1 MSPIY
6 SADVNIQCFLRM
18 GFDHLVAHPE
28 DLDEIFSNFKN
39 DSLWKQYGEREID
52 NIKQWVAQNNIPIL
66 LSWSIDPTK
75 VPCISVQIAQSTELV
90 EAASMDD
97 YVDYIT
103 EEILPTTVL
112 DYFTPTNVVT
122 GTTETVVTP
131 PDTVDTL
138 LVRKGQ
144 ILIDSKDEQY
154 LIDRTEGDNI
164 IVVQDGDPIN
174 PTRVKIISST
184 QTVPRKRHQAAIS
197 ESIDI
202 GIHGHADQNTVLWMY
217 YMVIWIMLRFKPEL
231 EKRCMDLSTFSASD
245 FNRESQYL
253 GENVFS
259 RFIRVTARSMVTWL
273 DPPETPIDTLV
284 TNIITPSEDT

>member
-28 DLDEIFSNFKN
+28 DLDEIFANFKN
-39 DSLWKQYGEREID
+39 DTLWKQYGEREID

-66 LSWSIDPTK
+66 LSWSIDPSK
-75 VPCISVQIAQSTELV
+75 VPCISVQIAQSTEMV
-90 EAASMDD
+90 EAAGMED
-97 YVDYIT
+97 YMGY
-103 EEILPTTVL
+103 EETTALSRTILN
-112 DYFTPTNVVT
+112 YFSPTNILTEGDEWLVVMPE
-122 GTTETVVTP
+122 GFDYSP
-131 PDTVDTL
+131 IRP
-138 LVRKGQ
+138 GF
-144 ILIDSKDEQY
+144 ILIDGKGEEY
-154 LIDRTEGDNI
+154 LVTRLCDKGIYVHREGD
-164 IVVQDGDPIN
+164 DIN
-174 PTRVKIISST
+174 PTKITVKSSVIT
-184 QTVPRKRHQAAIS
+184 SIRKKHQTAIQ

-217 YMVIWIMLRFKPEL
+217 YMTIWILLRFKPEM
-231 EKRCMDLSTFSASD
+231 EKRCMELSTFSASD

-273 DPPETPIDTLV
+273 DDPEIQIDTFNTSV
-284 TNIITPSEDT
+284 ITPSEDT